1 MIVAYVVL
9 DNGNFGVLFILTYEF
24 GLSMIMFAFILTSFF
39 DKAKTASGLG
49 ALCVVLLSCFY
60 YLQVFLE
67 DVPTVTYWF
76 ISLLSPPAFAIAVD
90 RVMIRLSIDIT
101 IPIYNFLL
109 LDLNL
114 TFHLD
119 DVH

>member
-1 MIVAYVVL
+1 
-9 DNGNFGVLFILTYEF
+9 
-24 GLSMIMFAFILTSFF
+24 MIMFAFILTSFF